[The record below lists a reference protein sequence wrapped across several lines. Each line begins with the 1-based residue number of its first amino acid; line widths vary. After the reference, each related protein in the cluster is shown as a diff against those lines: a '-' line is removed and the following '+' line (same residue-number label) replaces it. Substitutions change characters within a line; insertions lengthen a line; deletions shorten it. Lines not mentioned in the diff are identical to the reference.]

1 MADGR
6 HWALDGEDIGRIG
19 GRKDVVLK
27 NATGSF
33 YQPVLRTLREGGYDW
48 LYFRYNLNATPFMI
62 RFMAEV
68 RKLGVRIVMEIPT
81 FPYDGEFRDLPLMRR
96 IAFET
101 EKWSR
106 KRFHRFVDKIVTF
119 SDDREIFGV
128 PCVNLSNAVDPEQIP
143 LRAVLPRHDYVRM
156 TGVAI
161 LSFWHGYD
169 RLIRGIA
176 AYRAAHPQG
185 REVRFDVVG
194 GGEIRDQLEQLAREL
209 GVADCVKFH
218 GLLYGDELNRVF
230 LDTDLCVGCLA
241 CHRKHIVEVKSL
253 KNVEYAMRGIPMVY
267 SEQNNDFDNRPYV
280 LKATADESPVDVAD
294 LLRRFEKAE
303 RDPETIRRSVAH
315 LSWEFQMKKL
325 LEEMKVVR

>member
-1 MADGR
+1 
-6 HWALDGEDIGRIG
+6 
-19 GRKDVVLK
+19 
-27 NATGSF
+27 
-33 YQPVLRTLREGGYDW
+33 
-48 LYFRYNLNATPFMI
+48 
-62 RFMAEV
+62 
-68 RKLGVRIVMEIPT
+68 
-81 FPYDGEFRDLPLMRR
+81 MRR

-303 RDPETIRRSVAH
+303 HDPETIRRSVAH

-325 LEEMKVVR
+325 LEEMKAVR

>member
-1 MADGR
+1 
-6 HWALDGEDIGRIG
+6 
-19 GRKDVVLK
+19 
-27 NATGSF
+27 
-33 YQPVLRTLREGGYDW
+33 
-48 LYFRYNLNATPFMI
+48 
-62 RFMAEV
+62 
-68 RKLGVRIVMEIPT
+68 MEIPT

-119 SDDREIFGV
+119 SDDREIFGI
-128 PCVNLSNAVDPEQIP
+128 PCVNLSNGVDPEQIP

-176 AYRAAHPQG
+176 AYRATHPQG

-294 LLRRFEKAE
+294 LLRRFEKA
-303 RDPETIRRSVAH
+303 AH
-315 LSWEFQMKKL
+315 FSFVKTSGGRFDRPKFLVLKY
-325 LEEMKVVR
+325 